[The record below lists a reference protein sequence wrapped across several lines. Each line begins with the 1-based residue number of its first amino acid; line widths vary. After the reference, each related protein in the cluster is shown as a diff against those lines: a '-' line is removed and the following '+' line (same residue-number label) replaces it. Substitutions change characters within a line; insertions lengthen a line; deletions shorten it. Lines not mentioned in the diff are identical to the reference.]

1 MSYVFVDTGQCGNQ
15 LGCSILDSLHQH
27 LVDDP
32 IELDSFFRTSNSRNK
47 STTYARAVC
56 IDTEPKVIHA
66 CMQRIKDKK
75 TWLFDS
81 KSTVYGHGGAGN
93 NWAMGY
99 QLCRGE
105 FLENSLECI
114 RRELEMCNGPPTLII
129 THSVAGGTGSGC
141 GTRIT
146 EATSDEFPDV
156 NRMNIAV
163 TPYHFG
169 EVVVQHFNTVL
180 CLSKLSSASHGVLT
194 FENEVAKQLCMEMKG
209 IERPTL
215 HDVNDIIAANIV
227 PSLLPKH
234 AFNDDQNS
242 SNSYSHISSYS
253 TTIADDIGELC
264 SHPGYRFLTVKNVP
278 QTSKRSVTFT
288 YDSWSSLVDT
298 LQRMNFKGSFS
309 ERGTGSSSAA
319 FSRPKA
325 PHAESVCTTQSD
337 HVPYSRP
344 DASPGFRSLK
354 SVLTLRG
361 PDAQSGLLSLKDTSI
376 AASNAYV
383 PYSKRA
389 TSNMLAP
396 VTMFDDSRCVIHHS
410 AHTVNNYQRSAV
422 LLSNSQEVLPLLQ
435 RAALKAAA
443 MYRAGA
449 YVHQYKSCGLED
461 EDFVR
466 AFRTVGQVVENYA
479 SI

>member
-27 LVDDP
+27 LIDDP
-32 IELDSFFRTSNSRNK
+32 IELDSFFRTSESRNK

-56 IDTEPKVIHA
+56 IDTEPKVIQA

-75 TWLFDS
+75 SWLFDS

-99 QLCRGE
+99 GICRGE
-105 FLENSLECI
+105 FLESSLEGI
-114 RRELEMCNGPPTLII
+114 RRELEMCSGPPNLII

-156 NRMNIAV
+156 SRMNIAV

-194 FENEVAKQLCMEMKG
+194 FENEVAKQLCIEMKG

-215 HDVNDIIAANIV
+215 HDINDIIAANIV
-227 PSLLPKH
+227 PALLPKRL
-234 AFNDDQNS
+234 FNDEH
-242 SNSYSHISSYS
+242 NSYTSYS
-253 TTIADDIGELC
+253 STIADDIGELC

-298 LQRMNFKGSFS
+298 LQRMNLKGSSS

-319 FSRPKA
+319 FNRHKTPLSNQTFHTNSDQIPCSRTD
-325 PHAESVCTTQSD
+325 S
-337 HVPYSRP
+337 
-344 DASPGFRSLK
+344 SPGFRSLK

-361 PDAQSGLLSLKDTSI
+361 PDALSGLHALKETSI

-389 TSNMLAP
+389 SNNIQAP
-396 VTMFDDSRCVIHHS
+396 VTTMFDDTRCVIHHS
-410 AHTVNNYQRSAV
+410 NHTVNKYQRSAV

-461 EDFVR
+461 DDFVR
-466 AFRTVGQVVENYA
+466 AFRTVGQVVENYG